1 MEAAWAS
8 RRNVL
13 AAAVGVAH
21 GEVPRT
27 VLGLME
33 RVRDLGARGDCSG
46 MDRIGV
52 IGDDVTADRA
62 RLHRRKVGGRSRA

>member
-1 MEAAWAS
+1 MLGHHGVQQCSMRAIEAAWAS
-8 RRNVL
+8 HRNVL
-13 AAAVGVAH
+13 AAALGVAH

-33 RVRDLGARGDCSG
+33 RVGDLGARADCSG

-52 IGDDVTADRA
+52 TVTT
-62 RLHRRKVGGRSRA
+62 